1 MTIIHRRLLAAICSV
16 LLLGAACSSGAETAT
31 AELPTLADTTE
42 QDEAADDTDGQVAE
56 SGESTDDVNETEE
69 ADASGT
75 DGEEVDPEIAMAEYE
90 KCMAD
95 QGLDM
100 QFVTEGNGATI
111 ETFDDAPEDL
121 DEDLSLREFGLE
133 DLEAAEEICGPILE
147 EAFGSFEMT
156 PEQEAEMADQM
167 LELNR
172 CMSDAG
178 FDIDTTGGA
187 FELDENIDFEAF
199 EEAMSTCGNALETI
213 DVGQ

>member
-95 QGLDM
+95 QGVDVSM
-100 QFVTEGNGATI
+100 AVAGEEGSSI
-111 ETFDDAPEDL
+111 ETFETDP
-121 DEDLSLREFGLE
+121 
-133 DLEAAEEICGPILE
+133 
-147 EAFGSFEMT
+147 
-156 PEQEAEMADQM
+156 
-167 LELNR
+167 N
-172 CMSDAG
+172 
-178 FDIDTTGGA
+178 DIDANAGA
-187 FELDENIDFEAF
+187 ELDFEDFEAAA
-199 EEAMSTCGNALETI
+199 EISMRASTSRHSKRP
-213 DVGQ
+213 